1 MLQIAG
7 LTYRVGTRFL
17 FEGATAHVP
26 AGHRV
31 GLVGRNGSGKTTL
44 LRLIAGTLEIERG
57 SLALRRG
64 ASVGVVAQDAPDGP
78 RTPLETVLAADEER
92 ARLLAEAEAARDPH
106 RIAEIHT
113 RLADMGAHAAPARAA
128 SILAGLGFDEKAQGR
143 PLAHFS
149 GGFRMR
155 VALAAVLFAEP
166 DLLLLDE
173 PTNHLDLEASLWLE
187 SHLRSYPHTLLIVSH
202 DREFLN
208 TVATRI
214 LHIEGG
220 KLAVYSGG
228 YDAFERTRREA
239 LARTAVMVARQDDQ
253 RRRMEAFVI
262 RFKAKATK
270 ARQAQ
275 SRLKALARMEPIAA
289 VMEERAVAF
298 RFEEPESVPSPVIR
312 LEGAEVGYEPGR
324 PVLRGLD
331 LSIYADDRI
340 ALLGANGNGK
350 TTLTRLLAGRLR
362 ASGGEAVRTPRL
374 RVGYFAQNQLEELH
388 ADRTPVGELS
398 ALMPG
403 APEERVRSRLG
414 GFGFGGD
421 KALVRVADLS
431 GGEKARLALC
441 LIAHSAPHM
450 LILDEPTNHLDLDSR
465 EALVQALNDYKGA
478 VVLVSHD
485 RHLIET
491 VADRLWLVAR
501 GTVTPFEGDM
511 EEYRSALLAE
521 RSPRAA
527 RGAEDVEGEGQERA
541 GRKETRRA
549 AAAERARLAPF
560 RGAARDAEEALESL
574 GAEAA
579 RIDAQL
585 SDPAIYAGQGVRV
598 AELGRRKRELER
610 LVAEAEARWLAA
622 HEALEAALA
631 SAPEGE
637 SGA

>member
-26 AGHRV
+26 VGHRV

-44 LRLIAGTLEIERG
+44 LKLIAGALEIERG

-64 ASVGVVAQDAPDGP
+64 ARVGVVAQDAPDGP

-92 ARLLAEAEAARDPH
+92 TRLLAEAEAARDPH

-128 SILAGLGFDEKAQGR
+128 SILAGLGFDEEAQAR
-143 PLAHFS
+143 PLSHFS

-187 SHLRSYPHTLLIVSH
+187 SHLRTYPHTLLIVSH

-228 YDAFERTRREA
+228 YDAFERARRET
-239 LARTAVMVARQDDQ
+239 LERTAVMVARQDDQ
-253 RRRMEAFVI
+253 RRRMEAFI
-262 RFKAKATK
+262 ARFKAKATK

-275 SRLKALARMEPIAA
+275 SRMKALARMEPIAA

-298 RFEEPESVPSPVIR
+298 SFPEPEAVPSPVIR
-312 LEGAEVGYEPGR
+312 LESAEVGYEPGR
-324 PVLRGLD
+324 PVLRGLS
-331 LSIYADDRI
+331 LSVYADDRI

-350 TTLTRLLAGRLR
+350 TTLTRLFSGRLR
-362 ASGGEAVRTPRL
+362 VSGGEMTRTPRL
-374 RVGYFAQNQLEELH
+374 RVGYFAQNQLEELRVG
-388 ADRTPVGELS
+388 RTPIEELS

-403 APEERVRSRLG
+403 APEERVRTRLG

-441 LIAHSAPHM
+441 LIAHCAPHL

-478 VVLVSHD
+478 VILVSHD
-485 RHLIET
+485 RHLVET

-501 GTVTPFEGDM
+501 GTALPFEGDM
-511 EEYRSALLAE
+511 DEYRSGLLAE
-521 RSPRAA
+521 RSPASRTAE
-527 RGAEDVEGEGQERA
+527 GAEGGGQERA

-549 AAAERARLAPF
+549 AAAERARLAPLK
-560 RGAARDAEEALESL
+560 GEARAAEEALEALTDETS
-574 GAEAA
+574 AVDRE
-579 RIDAQL
+579 L
-585 SDPAIYAGQGVRV
+585 SDPATYAGSEARV

-610 LVAEAEARWLAA
+610 LVAEAEARWIAA

-631 SAPEGE
+631 QAPGDGSEG
-637 SGA
+637 